1 MSYRFNLIFAKCKS
15 DSDILSAYKSIK
27 NELFKKFKENPEL
40 FLYGIPENKGYYTTF
55 LKSIFI
61 FRIYHWKKLNLMA
74 LLSDNLSTGFDK
86 NFKSEIYF
94 QNSSDTDYEYETYQ
108 NLSPEIDEL
117 INKFK
122 SVKSI
127 NDLIALNDDIDEY
140 TIQDIS
146 KDADALLYYAK
157 SRCYDAVYNILDLDV
172 IANDKENKDIDV
184 YAFNAISSIKELYE
198 LYKITNAYLKDNII
212 I

>member
-15 DSDILSAYKSIK
+15 NSDILSAYKSIK

-40 FLYGIPENKGYYTTF
+40 FLYSIPENRGYYTTF
-55 LKSIFI
+55 LKSIFV

-74 LLSDNLSTGFDK
+74 LLYDNLSAGFDK

-94 QNSSDTDYEYETYQ
+94 QNSSDTDYEYKTYQ
-108 NLSPEIDEL
+108 DLSPEIDEL

-127 NDLIALNDDIDEY
+127 NDLIALNNDIDEY

-146 KDADALLYYAK
+146 KNPDALLYYTK

-172 IANDKENKDIDV
+172 ITNDKENKDIDV

-198 LYKITNAYLKDNII
+198 LYNITNAYLKSNII